1 MTAQGADTT
10 GRERF
15 RRALAG
21 DRVAPP
27 AIGLSFAEPRLLN
40 GDGATLD
47 PAGSLA
53 ATCRREHLDFAFVP
67 AHEPWAERAVSL
79 LAGSGV
85 AGAWVVDGVLWPTL
99 GERGPARGLREVAGS
114 ANELGPALDRALGRA
129 LEEAG
134 RGLDAGA
141 AALVVADDMAGGSG
155 PLVGPAFLSQ
165 HVFPRLAR
173 VAEAARRAG
182 VPAIL
187 HCDGDARLLMEAA
200 AEAGFAAIHGDA
212 GGAGG
217 LEDGFAA
224 ARAAGL
230 GFIGGVP
237 TAELSGEAGPLPAR
251 WRAGALA
258 NDSGLL
264 LADDGGITT
273 ADEMAALLA
282 ILRASRA
289 GGC

>member
-15 RRALAG
+15 RLALAG
-21 DRVAPP
+21 NRVAPP
-27 AIGLSFAEPRLLN
+27 AIGLSFAEPCLLD

-53 ATCRREHLDFAFVP
+53 AVCRREHLDFAFVP

-79 LAGSGV
+79 LADFGV
-85 AGAWVVDGVLWPTL
+85 GGAWVVDGVLWPAL
-99 GERGPARGLREVAGS
+99 GERGPARGLREAAGV
-114 ANELGPALDRALGRA
+114 ANELGPALDRALQRA
-129 LEEAG
+129 LEEGG

-141 AALVVADDMAGGSG
+141 AALVVADDMAGASG

-165 HVFPRLAR
+165 DVFPRLAR
-173 VAEAARRAG
+173 VAEAARGAG

-200 AEAGFAAIHGDA
+200 AEAGFTAIHGDA

-217 LEDGFAA
+217 LDDSFAA

-230 GFIGGVP
+230 AFIGGVP
-237 TAELSGEAGPLPAR
+237 TAELSGKAGPLPAR
-251 WRAGALA
+251 WRARTLA
-258 NDSGLL
+258 NGSGLL

>member
-1 MTAQGADTT
+1 MTGQGADTT